1 MALCSWGAGAGA
13 WGCGRDQPVARG
25 VRGVGRSR
33 VRIRMG
39 QRVPLLLCRGRR
51 PRVRDAGGR
60 GLAPRRQG
68 QRTGAHLALRGC

>member
-33 VRIRMG
+33 VWIRVG
-39 QRVPLLLCRGRR
+39 QRVPLLLWKRKEG
-51 PRVRDAGGR
+51 
-60 GLAPRRQG
+60 
-68 QRTGAHLALRGC
+68 HE